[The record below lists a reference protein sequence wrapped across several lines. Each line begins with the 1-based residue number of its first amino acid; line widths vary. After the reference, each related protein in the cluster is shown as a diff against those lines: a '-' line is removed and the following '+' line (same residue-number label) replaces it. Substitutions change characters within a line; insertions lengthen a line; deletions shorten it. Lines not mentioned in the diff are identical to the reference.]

1 MNVECVSRKSVHL
14 SKTGSKKGI
23 FQDIGESSD
32 LSIEH
37 VAHSSLTVLRQLLS
51 SLEQDKGRA
60 QAIGVDFS
68 EAQAILSA
76 FIGEAQSQHVRVGS
90 TLACRIRQA
99 RVSSIRQAKV

>member
-1 MNVECVSRKSVHL
+1 MSNVCRGNPCTYQKPALKRVSFRISANPV
-14 SKTGSKKGI
+14 I
-23 FQDIGESSD
+23 C
-32 LSIEH
+32 
-37 VAHSSLTVLRQLLS
+37 
-51 SLEQDKGRA
+51 QDKGRA

-99 RVSSIRQAKV
+99 R